1 MADLN
6 VPRPL
11 LRLAALLALLTA
23 PPAARAAEP
32 VFPANASV
40 GLVPPPG
47 MTSAR
52 TFAGFEHPTGASIVI
67 AEMPPEAFP
76 QLVERFTPE
85 TLRTTGFEARGAG
98 EPLAVAG
105 GEGRILRGSQAANGV
120 TYTKWVAIVRGGP
133 GTGLVTVQVPQ
144 AADAQVPGLAV
155 EAALRTIG
163 FRAPASLSDQIAALP
178 YTVGDLGGLRPVRVF
193 MGSGLLITDGPKD
206 VDPEG
211 TQALAIVTP
220 SMGQVAVPAGGEDAL
235 ARKAFLS
242 GLPQIKD
249 ITVTREDRSVRD
261 GATVV
266 RLQGTA
272 KDSRSGRPLRVTQ
285 TMLFAK
291 TGYLRLLGVA
301 GLDQTR
307 ALDGIERVAASLAL
321 R

>member
-1 MADLN
+1 MAYLN

-23 PPAARAAEP
+23 PLAAHAAEP

-47 MTSAR
+47 MTPAR

-67 AEMPPEAFP
+67 AEMPPEAYP

-85 TLRTTGFEARGAG
+85 ALRTTGFAARGAG

-144 AADAQVPGLAV
+144 AADAQVPGPAV

-163 FRAPASLSDQIAALP
+163 FRDPASLSDQIAALP

-193 MGSGLLITDGPKD
+193 MGSGLLMTDGPKD

-235 ARKAFLS
+235 ARKAFLG

-249 ITVTREDRSVRD
+249 ITVTGEDRSVRD

-291 TGYLRLLGVA
+291 SGYLRLLGVA
-301 GLDQTR
+301 APDQTR

>member
-1 MADLN
+1 MAYRI
-6 VPRPL
+6 PHHPL
-11 LRLAALLALLTA
+11 VRLAALLALLTA
-23 PPAARAAEP
+23 PLAARAAEP

-47 MTSAR
+47 MTPAK
-52 TFAGFEHPTGASIVI
+52 TFAGFEHWSGASIVI
-67 AEMPPEAFP
+67 AEMPPEAYP

-85 TLRTTGFEARGAG
+85 TLRATGFEAQGAG

-105 GEGRILRGSQAANGV
+105 GEGRILRGSQAANGL
-120 TYTKWVAIVRGGP
+120 TYTKWVAIVRGAP

-144 AADAQVPGLAV
+144 TADAQVPGPAV

-193 MGSGLLITDGPKD
+193 MGSGLLLTDGPKD

-220 SMGQVAVPAGGEDAL
+220 SMGQVAVPAGGEGAL
-235 ARKAFLS
+235 ARKAFLG
-242 GLPQIKD
+242 GLPQITD
-249 ITVTREDRSVRD
+249 VAVTGEDRSVRA

-272 KDSRSGRPLRVTQ
+272 KDARSGRSLRVTQ
-285 TMLFAK
+285 TMLFARS
-291 TGYLRLLGVA
+291 GYLRLLGVA
-301 GLDQTR
+301 GPDQTR